1 MFDFGALPPEINS
14 ARMYSGPGSAPM
26 LVAASAWDVLA
37 AELELYAAGY
47 SSALSA
53 LQSQWSGGTSMAMT
67 GAVTP
72 YVAWATATAAHAA
85 QAACQARAAAAAFET
100 AFAATVPPPAVAAN
114 RMQLAIL
121 IATNFFGQNAPAIA
135 ATEAQYAE
143 MWAQDAAAMYGYAA
157 SSSAATALTP
167 FTQPPQT
174 TNAGG
179 RSAQAAAVSQAASTS
194 AGHTQTTLAELMS
207 ALPQHLQTLASGTPT
222 GTSAADTPSLSSSLS
237 ALESSPVL
245 NGIGAFNTLTGP
257 ANLGAA
263 FSRTATSAM
272 SGGTGVFRSN
282 IQSGAG
288 GVRPFLIGPGA
299 AGPTGVRG
307 PVLAG
312 VGKAAPV
319 GQLSVPQSWV
329 GANAAAAPANG
340 PVAFPDSDFRT
351 TPVAASH
358 PLPGTMGGI
367 PGRGSQPMG
376 SVVLRSGRR
385 RFTMPRPPYGG

>member
-100 AFAATVPPPAVAAN
+100 AFAATVPPPVIAAN
-114 RMQLAIL
+114 RMQLAVL
-121 IATNFFGQNAPAIA
+121 VATNFFGQNTPAIA
-135 ATEAQYAE
+135 ATEAQYAA

-167 FTQPPQT
+167 FTRPPQT
-174 TNAGG
+174 TNGG
-179 RSAQAAAVSQAASTS
+179 GQSAQAAAVSRAAGTS
-194 AGHTQTTLAELMS
+194 AGQTQTTLAELMS

-222 GTSAADTPSLSSSLS
+222 GTSTLG
-237 ALESSPVL
+237 SSPVL
-245 NGIGAFNTLTGP
+245 NGISAVNTLTGP

-299 AGPTGVRG
+299 SGPAGARG
-307 PVLAG
+307 PVLAS

-319 GQLSVPQSWV
+319 GKLSVPQSWL
-329 GANAAAAPANG
+329 GANAAAEPANG
-340 PVAFPDSDFRT
+340 PVAFPDSNFRAI
-351 TPVAASH
+351 PVAASH
-358 PLPGTMGGI
+358 PPPNMLGGI

-376 SVVLRSGRR
+376 SVVLRGGRR